1 VCGNGRGHSLQ
12 CPRPTAIN
20 NAGYTLLEVLLAVSL
35 ACILGSIGIAS
46 VAASVNRSR
55 GAAAARYLSTRAAL
69 ARARAVGQSTTVALY
84 FEQDSR
90 GVKFSVVEDGN
101 GDGVRTAD
109 IAQQIDRVVAAP
121 MHLADL
127 FPGAA
132 IGLAPETPATSAVA
146 LGGTMILSFSPNGTA
161 TSGSVYVVGRDQTQW
176 AVRVLGITARARVL
190 RYDRATGTWINAD

>member
-1 VCGNGRGHSLQ
+1 M
-12 CPRPTAIN
+12 
-20 NAGYTLLEVLLAVSL
+20 
-35 ACILGSIGIAS
+35 
-46 VAASVNRSR
+46 
-55 GAAAARYLSTRAAL
+55 
-69 ARARAVGQSTTVALY
+69 
-84 FEQDSR
+84 
-90 GVKFSVVEDGN
+90 KFSVVEDGN

-109 IAQQIDRVVAAP
+109 IAQQLDRVVAAP

-176 AVRVLGITARARVL
+176 AVRVLGVTARARVL